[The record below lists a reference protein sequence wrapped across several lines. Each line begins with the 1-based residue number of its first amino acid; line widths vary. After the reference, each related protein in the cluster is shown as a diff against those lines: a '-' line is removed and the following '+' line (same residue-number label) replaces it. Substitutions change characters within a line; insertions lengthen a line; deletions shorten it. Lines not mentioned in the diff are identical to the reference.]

1 MMHSSHLSS
10 HQFSVVIKGGCEA
23 RAHDIQIALDVHPN
37 WVVFQ
42 VDIMNAFNSIFHKTI
57 F

>member
-1 MMHSSHLSS
+1 MVH
-10 HQFSVVIKGGCEA
+10 G
-23 RAHDIQIALDVHPN
+23 IQATLDVHPN

-42 VDIMNAFNSIFHKTI
+42 VDIMNAFNSISQKTI